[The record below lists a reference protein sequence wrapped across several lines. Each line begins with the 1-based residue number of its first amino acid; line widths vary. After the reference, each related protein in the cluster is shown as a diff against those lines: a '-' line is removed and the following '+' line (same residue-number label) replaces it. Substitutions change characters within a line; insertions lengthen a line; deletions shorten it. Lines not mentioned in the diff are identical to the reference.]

1 MKNFTVENI
10 VNKYISYVAEHPTEL
25 PAIPDG
31 QGGILKASFG
41 KRHAPSQL
49 TVELYKLKRGKN
61 AESKII
67 EYISDTCGR
76 FSSKAITQE
85 EVNFLLENYVES
97 IEFLCA
103 NNPKMRM
110 QKELSANW
118 SDVFNQIEENIDF
131 KPGSRIY
138 VEPFDMG
145 ELAIRHPECH
155 FSGYLHHPELLRIR
169 LDAHNIHTD
178 LRDCKLYKVRE
189 EDVNSYD
196 IIILDAIQSVGYDYE
211 SAICGWER
219 LKDNGQMLIRCGLEL
234 LQVGAEAKHFREV
247 IRDTK
252 SLSKVFFYPK
262 AQDSSGIEK
271 ESFALVIDR
280 SKINDTITMSQIEPD
295 NSKVLSTTRILRE
308 NEVDYN
314 ILFPAYYL
322 QQKPKNSTP
331 LSSFCKI
338 HNEKS
343 AATMERKPIVPKFL
357 SSDYSTAELDNIEF
371 DHEVAEILC
380 DCEKEYKENI
390 WNRLPE
396 TTTPTPYTCI
406 VVNQPC
412 VIVYST
418 GIEVR
423 LGYITT
429 PRENGYMLYGVECLI
444 PQDGLSVQ
452 DLAILLLTE
461 SISKQLRSMTIGDTR
476 LSLSEEKLS
485 KIVVGTDKDKQIKE
499 RLISELIRQRDEIKF
514 QHDEY
519 KKTIRMRKHSLGQ
532 IMFELNTCWELI
544 KISQED
550 NNGCLDE
557 NYIIGKK
564 HPKRV
569 ADIMKS
575 ITSSIQQLGAGI
587 DNFVPEEDVRF
598 AKKETF
604 NLLHFVKEYKDEHQS
619 PNFTFEIEEATV
631 NASNENDVIETNY
644 EITFSKTALKEI
656 LQSIINNAEKHGFTV
671 ESKENKIKF
680 SFEKTSENIRL
691 VISNNGKP
699 IREDVKLEDLFMYG
713 FTTKLSIS
721 NNNDGH
727 SGIGLF
733 FVKSL
738 MCDSNGDVSCIRNY
752 EKEYPVSFILKFNK
766 TI

>member
-10 VNKYISYVAEHPTEL
+10 VNKYINFLEKNPIEGEYIMDGDGSYSPIQH
-25 PAIPDG
+25 
-31 QGGILKASFG
+31 G
-41 KRHAPSQL
+41 KKDAPSQL
-49 TVELYKLKRGKN
+49 TAELYKRKRGDN
-61 AESKII
+61 ADAKIVSFLSVM
-67 EYISDTCGR
+67 YGG
-76 FSSKAITQE
+76 FSTNAITQE
-85 EVNFLLENYVES
+85 EVDFLLENYEES
-97 IEFLCA
+97 IEFLCSC
-103 NNPKMRM
+103 NPKMRM
-110 QKELSANW
+110 RKEEFADW
-118 SDVFNQIEENIDF
+118 SDIFDQIEENIDF

-138 VEPFDMG
+138 VDPFDMG

-155 FSGYLHHPELLRIR
+155 FSGYCRHPELLRIR
-169 LDAHNIHTD
+169 LDAHNIHID
-178 LRDCKLYKVRE
+178 IRDSDFHRVME

-196 IIILDAIQSVGYDYE
+196 VIILDAMQEIGIGYE

-219 LKDNGQMLIRCGLEL
+219 VNENGQMFIRCGLEL
-234 LQVGAEAKHFREV
+234 LQGGAEAKHFREV
-247 IRDTK
+247 IQETK

-262 AQDSSGIEK
+262 KQDNLGFEK
-271 ESFALVIDR
+271 NSASLVIDR
-280 SKINDTITMSQIEPD
+280 SKVNETITMCQIETD
-295 NSKVLSTTRILRE
+295 ESKVLSTTMTIKER
-308 NEVDYN
+308 EVDYN
-314 ILFPAYYL
+314 LLFPAYYM
-322 QQKPKNSTP
+322 QQSPQNSTP
-331 LSSFCKI
+331 LSMYCRI
-338 HNEKS
+338 YREK
-343 AATMERKPIVPKFL
+343 AVATMDRKPIVPQLL
-357 SSDYSTAELDNIEF
+357 SSNFSTAELDNIEF
-371 DHEVAEILC
+371 NHEVAELLC
-380 DCEKEYKENI
+380 DRDERFKKHI

-396 TTTPTPYTCI
+396 TTSPNPYVC
-406 VVNQPC
+406 VVINQPC

-418 GIEVR
+418 GKEIKI
-423 LGYITT
+423 GYITT

-444 PQDGLSVQ
+444 PQDGVSVQ
-452 DLAILLLTE
+452 DLAMLLLTE
-461 SISKQLRSMTIGDTR
+461 SVSKQMKSMTIGDAR
-476 LSLSEEKLS
+476 LSLTDEKLS
-485 KIVVGTDKDKQIKE
+485 KIAIVGDKEGLIKE
-499 RLISELIRQRDEIKF
+499 RLISELVRQREEIKF
-514 QHDEY
+514 RHDEY

-569 ADIMKS
+569 GDIMKS
-575 ITSSIQQLGAGI
+575 ITSSLLQLGVGI

-604 NLLHFVKEYKDEHQS
+604 DLLQFVKEYSDEHQN

-631 NASNENDVIETNY
+631 NASNENDVVETNY

-656 LQSIINNAEKHGFTV
+656 LQNIIYNAEKHGFTV

-680 SFEKTSENIRL
+680 SIEETPENIRL
-691 VISNNGKP
+691 VISNNGNP
-699 IREDVKLEDLFMYG
+699 ISDEVKLDDLFMYG
-713 FTTKLSIS
+713 FTTKRSIS

-738 MCDSNGDVSCIRNY
+738 MCDSNGDITCVRNY
-752 EKEYPVSFILKFNK
+752 EKDYPVSFILKFNK